1 MALIWPT
8 YVVEAHPGHRD
19 PAGDGGRDDDVA
31 AAGLQVW
38 QGEVGRVHRAPE
50 VEILRTR
57 WRKNMIAILCLSRIC
72 VHVSSDA
79 YDHVVEGGYVG
90 DLLEEAAGPHACVC
104 HQVIHCRNDRG
115 VTYTV

>member
-31 AAGLQVW
+31 AAGFQVG

-72 VHVSSDA
+72 VYMCRVLLTITSWKAVMLVISSKKQL
-79 YDHVVEGGYVG
+79 DHT
-90 DLLEEAAGPHACVC
+90 HAFAT
-104 HQVIHCRNDRG
+104 R
-115 VTYTV
+115 